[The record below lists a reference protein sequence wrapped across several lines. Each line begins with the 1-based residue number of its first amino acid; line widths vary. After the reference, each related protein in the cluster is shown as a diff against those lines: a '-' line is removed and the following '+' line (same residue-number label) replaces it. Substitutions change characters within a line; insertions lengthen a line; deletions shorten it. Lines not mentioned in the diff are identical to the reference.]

1 MNKEGS
7 EVLIAEKVL
16 LAVETNSTFILK
28 IFKLEVTELDELQSL
43 AWWVDTD
50 ALEEGIAFQ

>member
-43 AWWVDTD
+43 A
-50 ALEEGIAFQ
+50 